1 MDNNKLDLLRNNINS
16 LDDKILDLLRERAE
30 IVTEIGKQKK
40 SHTDVVDYEREQK
53 ILDRILESTK
63 SKYSKDSIV
72 RIWRE
77 IFQASTKLQEQEIDG
92 PIINTK
98 RSINSINI
106 YKGGKS
112 SLRGKD
118 NIIKLSSNEN
128 SYGPSPKVLEKINSQ
143 EKLSNFHR
151 YPSIDGVKLR
161 EKLAIINHLNAD
173 QIVLGCGS
181 DETLLFSALAFCQDG
196 DEIIHAQHGFEMYS
210 IITKIVGATSK
221 LVKEDENYKVSVSSI
236 LDQVT
241 ASTKII
247 YLANPNNPTGTYLT
261 RNEIV
266 DLLNKL
272 PKSII
277 LVLDGAYAEYVT
289 NDDYDK
295 GFSLV
300 NQFENIIITRTFSKA
315 YGLAGLRLGW
325 CYSSKKIATIL
336 NKVKGPF
343 NTQTLSQE
351 MAMVALDDTEHLN
364 KIIESNKEIKG
375 WFENELNK
383 MQIKTRS
390 SEGNFTFVEM
400 TNELAKK
407 ISEHLAN
414 SGIIVRQLDSY
425 GLPNCIRITIGT
437 KEEME
442 TTINSLK
449 NLSL

>member
-1 MDNNKLDLLRNNINS
+1 MDNKKLDVLRNSINL

-30 IVTEIGKQKK
+30 IVSEIGEQKK
-40 SHTDVVDYEREQK
+40 SYTDVVDYEREQK
-53 ILDRILESTK
+53 VLDRILQSTK

-77 IFQASTKLQEQEIDG
+77 IFQASTKLQEIDKS
-92 PIINTK
+92 IINTK

-106 YKGGKS
+106 YKGGKF
-112 SLRGKD
+112 SLSGKN

-128 SYGPSPKVLEKINSQ
+128 SYGPSPKVLEKINLQ
-143 EKLSNFHR
+143 ETLSNSHR
-151 YPSIDGVKLR
+151 YPNIDGAKLR
-161 EKLAIINHLNAD
+161 DKLASINYLNAN

-181 DETLLFSALAFCQDG
+181 DETLLFVALAFCQDG

-221 LVKEDENYKVSVSSI
+221 LVKEDENFKVTITSI

-241 ASTKII
+241 PSTKII

-261 RNEIV
+261 RNEIIA
-266 DLLNKL
+266 LLEKL

-289 NDDYDK
+289 KEDYDNS
-295 GFSLV
+295 FSLV
-300 NQFENIIITRTFSKA
+300 DQFANVIITRTFSKA
-315 YGLAGLRLGW
+315 YGLAGIRLGW
-325 CYSSKKIATIL
+325 CYSSEKVASIL

-343 NTQTLSQE
+343 NTQSLSQE
-351 MAMVALDDTEHLN
+351 MAIIALDDKEYLN
-364 KIIESNKEIKG
+364 KVIKYNQEIKS
-375 WFENELNK
+375 WFEEELKNIK
-383 MQIKTRS
+383 IKTLP
-390 SEGNFTFVEM
+390 SEGNFSFVE
-400 TNELAKK
+400 TSDEEAKK
-407 ISEHLAN
+407 ISSHLAN

-425 GLPNCIRITIGT
+425 GLPNCLRITIGT

-442 TTINSLK
+442 VTINSLK
-449 NLSL
+449 SLS